1 MLRLQSLV
9 EHALWEGA
17 SGCRNTALASNRHS
31 PQLLSASWVVFGNRK
46 GNRRKQTVVDACRN
60 PLSGTSRVDVRRP
73 DAPLGRKTK

>member
-31 PQLLSASWVVFGNRK
+31 QQLPSASWEGCNHK

-60 PLSGTSRVDVRRP
+60 PLSGTSRDDARRP
-73 DAPLGRKTK
+73 DAPLGRKTKW